1 MQKRYQ
7 IDKQRA
13 VQQFR
18 RLATETNPNIQM
30 ILPLAGIAGM
40 LQEGVGHLM
49 REAGL
54 LLMMGVME
62 EEVRHVV
69 GERSVPNDARQ
80 ANRWGKEQG
89 YCVVDGQKVPIQRT
103 RVRDK
108 ANREVKLGSYELF
121 QRSGPLEAAVWDKM
135 MRGLSTRNYGP
146 VVKDFASA
154 YGVEKSAVSEN
165 FIEASREKLKEL
177 MERRLE
183 KLNLCAV
190 LIDGTPFKD
199 RQMIVALGIG
209 GDGMKTVLGLREGA
223 TENTAVVSALLSD
236 LVERGLDFTVPRLYI
251 LDGGKALHA
260 AVKRHAGEAAFIQ
273 RCQVH
278 KKRNVTDHLPKD
290 YKADVKRKLQN
301 AYAMAEYADAKR
313 ALDRLHREL
322 MDINPSAAR
331 SLEEGM
337 EETLTVHR
345 LRVPEQLRRTL
356 SSTNVIESAFSI
368 VETVC
373 RNVKRWRD
381 GDHIERWIA
390 SGLLVAERQ
399 FRKVIGHREIP
410 MFVSSMA
417 NMVGSKKPIAKGAA
431 VA

>member
-1 MQKRYQ
+1 
-7 IDKQRA
+7 
-13 VQQFR
+13 
-18 RLATETNPNIQM
+18 M

-69 GERSVPNDARQ
+69 GERSVPNAGRQ

-121 QRSGPLEAAVWDKM
+121 QRSGPLEAAVWDKIT
-135 MRGLSTRNYGP
+135 RGLSTRNYGP
-146 VVKDFASA
+146 VVKDFTNA

-165 FIEASREKLKEL
+165 FIEASREKVKQL
-177 MERRLE
+177 MERPLGELR
-183 KLNLCAV
+183 LCAV

-199 RQMIVALGIG
+199 RQMIAALGIG
-209 GDGMKTVLGLREGA
+209 CDGTKTVLGIREGA
-223 TENTAVVSALLSD
+223 TENTAVVGSLLSE
-236 LVERGLDFTVPRLYI
+236 LGERGLDFGTPRLYI
-251 LDGGKALHA
+251 LEGGKALHA
-260 AVKRHAGEAAFIQ
+260 AVRRQAGDAAFIQ

-278 KKRNVTDHLPKD
+278 KKRNVVDHLPEEH
-290 YKADVKRKLQN
+290 KADVKKKMQN
-301 AYAMAEYADAKR
+301 AYAMADYTDAKR

-322 MDINPSAAR
+322 MDLNPSAAR

-337 EETLTVHR
+337 EETLTVHK
-345 LRVPEQLRRTL
+345 LRVPDQLRRTL
-356 SSTNVIESAFSI
+356 CCTNVIESAFSI

-381 GDHIERWIA
+381 GIF
-390 SGLLVAERQ
+390 SLT
-399 FRKVIGHREIP
+399 
-410 MFVSSMA
+410 
-417 NMVGSKKPIAKGAA
+417 
-431 VA
+431 

>member
-18 RLATETNPNIQM
+18 RLATETNPDIQM
-30 ILPLAGIAGM
+30 ILPLAGIVGM

-69 GERSVPNDARQ
+69 GERSVPNAGRQ

-89 YCVVDGQKVPIQRT
+89 YCVVDGQKVPIERT

-121 QRSGPLEAAVWDKM
+121 QRSGPLEAAVWDKIT
-135 MRGLSTRNYGP
+135 RGLSTRNYGP
-146 VVKDFASA
+146 VVKDFANA

-165 FIEASREKLKEL
+165 FIEASREKLKAL
-177 MERRLE
+177 MERPLG

-209 GDGMKTVLGLREGA
+209 CDGAKTVLGLREGA
-223 TENTAVVSALLSD
+223 TENTTVVSALLSD
-236 LVERGLDFTVPRLYI
+236 LVERGLDFSAPRLYI

-278 KKRNVTDHLPKD
+278 KKRNVIDHLPED
-290 YKADVKRKLQN
+290 HKADVKRKLQN

-373 RNVKRWRD
+373 RNVKRWRQ

-410 MFVSSMA
+410 LFLSSMA
-417 NMVGSKKPIAKGAA
+417 NIAGSKKPIAKGAV

>member
-7 IDKQRA
+7 IDTQRA

-18 RLATETNPNIQM
+18 RMASEANPNIQM
-30 ILPLAGIAGM
+30 MLPLAGIVSM

-54 LLMMGVME
+54 VLMMGVME
-62 EEVRHVV
+62 EEVRHIA
-69 GERSVPNDARQ
+69 GERSVPNADRQ
-80 ANRWGKEQG
+80 ANRWGKERG

-103 RVRDK
+103 RLRDK
-108 ANREVKLGSYELF
+108 RNHEVRLGSYELF
-121 QRSGPLEAAVWDKM
+121 QRSGPLEGAVWEKM

-154 YGVEKSAVSEN
+154 YGIEKSAVSDH
-165 FIEASREKLKEL
+165 FIEASKEKLKAL
-177 MERRLE
+177 MERPLGDL
-183 KLNLCAV
+183 KLCAV
-190 LIDGTPFKD
+190 LIDGTPFKG
-199 RQMIVALGIG
+199 RQMMVALGIG
-209 GDGMKTVLGLREGA
+209 NDGRKTVLGLREGA
-223 TENTAVVSALLSD
+223 TENTAVVSGLLSD
-236 LVERGLDFTVPRLYI
+236 LVERGLDFNIPRLYI
-251 LDGGKALHA
+251 LDGGKALA
-260 AVKRHAGEAAFIQ
+260 TAVKKHGGDAAFIQ

-278 KKRNVTDHLPKD
+278 KKRNVIDHLPEE
-290 YKADVKRKLQN
+290 YKTDVKRKLQN
-301 AYAMAEYADAKR
+301 AYSMAEYADAKR
-313 ALDRLHREL
+313 ALERLHREL

-345 LRVPEQLRRTL
+345 LRVPQQLRRTL
-356 SSTNVIESAFSI
+356 SNTNVIESAFSI

-399 FRKVIGHREIP
+399 FRKVIGYREIP
-410 MFVSSMA
+410 MFTASMQSA
-417 NMVGSKKPIAKGAA
+417 LAKKPIAKGAA

>member
-1 MQKRYQ
+1 M
-7 IDKQRA
+7 
-13 VQQFR
+13 V
-18 RLATETNPNIQM
+18 
-30 ILPLAGIAGM
+30 LPLAGIVSM

-54 LLMMGVME
+54 LLMMGVMD
-62 EEVRHVV
+62 EEVRQIA
-69 GERSVPNDARQ
+69 GERSMPNPDRQ
-80 ANRWGKEQG
+80 VNRWGKERG

-103 RVRDK
+103 RLRDK
-108 ANREVKLGSYELF
+108 ANREVRLGSYELF
-121 QRSGPLEAAVWDKM
+121 QRHGPLEGAVWEKM

-154 YGVEKSAVSEN
+154 YGVEKSAVSEH
-165 FIEASREKLKEL
+165 FIEASKEKLKAL
-177 MERRLE
+177 MERSLKDLR
-183 KLNLCAV
+183 LCAV
-190 LIDGTPFKD
+190 LIDGTPFKG

-209 GDGMKTVLGLREGA
+209 HDGTKTVLGLREGA
-223 TENTAVVSALLSD
+223 TENTAVVSGLLSE
-236 LVERGLDFTVPRLYI
+236 LVERGLDFSEPRLYI
-251 LDGGKALHA
+251 LDGGKALSA
-260 AVKRHAGEAAFIQ
+260 AVKKHAGEAALIQ

-278 KKRNVTDHLPKD
+278 KKRNVIDHLPEE

-301 AYAMAEYADAKR
+301 AYSMVDYADAKR

-322 MDINPSAAR
+322 MAINPSAAR
-331 SLEEGM
+331 SLDEGL

-345 LRVPEQLRRTL
+345 LRVPPRLRRTL

-390 SGLLVAERQ
+390 SGLVVAERQ
-399 FRKVIGHREIP
+399 FRKVIGYREIP
-410 MFVSSMA
+410 LFVASMQNA
-417 NMVGSKKPIAKGAA
+417 VAKKPIAKGAA

>member
-30 ILPLAGIAGM
+30 ILPLAGIVGM

-54 LLMMGVME
+54 VLMMGVME

-69 GERSVPNDARQ
+69 GERSVPNAGRQ
-80 ANRWGKEQG
+80 ASRWGKEQG
-89 YCVVDGQKVPIQRT
+89 YCVVDGQKVPIERT

-121 QRSGPLEAAVWDKM
+121 QRSGPLQAAVWDKIT
-135 MRGLSTRNYGP
+135 RGLSTRNYGP
-146 VVKDFASA
+146 VVKDFANA

-165 FIEASREKLKEL
+165 FIEASREKLKAL
-177 MERRLE
+177 MERPLGQ
-183 KLNLCAV
+183 LNLCAV

-209 GDGMKTVLGLREGA
+209 CDGAKTVLGLREGA
-223 TENTAVVSALLSD
+223 TENTTVVSALLSD
-236 LVERGLDFTVPRLYI
+236 LVERGLDFSAPRLYI

-278 KKRNVTDHLPKD
+278 KKRNVIDHLPQDHKNE
-290 YKADVKRKLQN
+290 VQRKLQN
-301 AYAMAEYADAKR
+301 AYAMVEYADAKR
-313 ALDRLHREL
+313 ALERLHREL

-373 RNVKRWRD
+373 RNVKRWRN

-410 MFVSSMA
+410 MFISSMA
-417 NMVGSKKPIAKGAA
+417 NIGGSKKPIAKGAA

>member
-7 IDKQRA
+7 IDRQRA

-18 RLATETNPNIQM
+18 RIAVETNPDIQM
-30 ILPLAGIAGM
+30 ILPLAGIVGM

-69 GERSVPNDARQ
+69 GERSVPNADRQ
-80 ANRWGKEQG
+80 ASRWGKERG

-121 QRSGPLEAAVWDKM
+121 QRSSPLEAAVWEKM

-146 VVKDFASA
+146 VVRDFASA

-165 FIEASREKLKEL
+165 FIEASRERLKAL
-177 MERRLE
+177 LERPLGDL
-183 KLNLCAV
+183 KLCAV
-190 LIDGTPFKD
+190 LVDGTPFKD

-209 GDGMKTVLGLREGA
+209 CDGAKTVLGLREGA
-223 TENTAVVSALLSD
+223 TENAAVVGALLSD
-236 LVERGLDFTVPRLYI
+236 LIERGLDFSQPRLYI

-278 KKRNVTDHLPKD
+278 KKRNVVDHLPEE
-290 YKADVKRKLQN
+290 YKADIKRKLQN
-301 AYAMAEYADAKR
+301 AYSMVEYADAKR

-331 SLEEGM
+331 SLEEGL
-337 EETLTVHR
+337 EETLTVQR

-381 GDHIERWIA
+381 GDHIQRWIA

-399 FRKVIGHREIP
+399 FRKVIGYREIP
-410 MFVSSMA
+410 MLMDFMTNA
-417 NMVGSKKPIAKGAA
+417 AAKKSIAKGAA

>member
-18 RLATETNPNIQM
+18 RLAAETNPDIQM
-30 ILPLAGIAGM
+30 ILPLAGIVGM

-54 LLMMGVME
+54 LLMMGVMD

-69 GERSVPNDARQ
+69 GERSVPNAGRQ

-108 ANREVKLGSYELF
+108 AKREVKLGSYELF
-121 QRSGPLEAAVWDKM
+121 QRSGPLEAAVWDKIT
-135 MRGLSTRNYGP
+135 RGLSTRNYGP
-146 VVKDFASA
+146 VVKDFANA
-154 YGVEKSAVSEN
+154 YGVEKSTVSEN
-165 FIEASREKLKEL
+165 FIEASREKLKAL
-177 MERRLE
+177 MERPLGE
-183 KLNLCAV
+183 LNLCAV

-209 GDGMKTVLGLREGA
+209 CDGTKTVLGLREGA
-223 TENTAVVSALLSD
+223 TENTTVVSALLSD
-236 LVERGLDFTVPRLYI
+236 LVERGLDFSAPRLYI

-260 AVKRHAGEAAFIQ
+260 AVRRHAGEAAFIQ

-278 KKRNVTDHLPKD
+278 KKRNVIDHLPD
-290 YKADVKRKLQN
+290 DHKADVKRKLQN

-373 RNVKRWRD
+373 RNVKRWRH

-410 MFVSSMA
+410 MFLSSMA
-417 NMVGSKKPIAKGAA
+417 NIGGSKKPIAKGAA